1 MRVLLI
7 GANGMLGPHVVK
19 ALGNI
24 HQLRLTDINDAPET
38 VHEYVQLDVAN
49 LDAVTKAAEGMD
61 AIVNLSV
68 LRTDRKI
75 AFDVNA
81 RGCYNVMAAAIK
93 NGIERVVNTGPHFT
107 IAGPSYEDF
116 DFDIN
121 SEIPPRSGT
130 GLYAHT
136 KSLGQ
141 EICRVFAANH
151 DLVVITLLFYHFL
164 EPDKFI
170 LGGPTSNIEFVP
182 FSVTWEDAARVFVP
196 ALDVPLGDLPTRSEI
211 FNVLCDL
218 PHGQFTNEKTKRIL
232 GWIPTDNLHTHWRK
246 SPPYN

>member
-49 LDAVTKAAEGMD
+49 LDAVTEAAEGMD

-81 RGCYNVMAAAIK
+81 RGCYNVMASAIK

-151 DLVVITLLFYHFL
+151 DLFVITLLFYHFL

-170 LGGPTSNIEFVP
+170 PGGPTSNTEFVP

-232 GWIPTDNLHTHWRK
+232 GWMPTDNLHTHWRK

>member
-1 MRVLLI
+1 M
-7 GANGMLGPHVVK
+7 
-19 ALGNI
+19 
-24 HQLRLTDINDAPET
+24 
-38 VHEYVQLDVAN
+38 
-49 LDAVTKAAEGMD
+49 
-61 AIVNLSV
+61 
-68 LRTDRKI
+68 
-75 AFDVNA
+75 
-81 RGCYNVMAAAIK
+81 MAAAIK

-151 DLVVITLLFYHFL
+151 DLFVITLLFYHFL
-164 EPDKFI
+164 EPAKFI
-170 LGGPTSNIEFVP
+170 LGSPTSNTEFVP
-182 FSVTWEDAARVFVP
+182 FSVTWEDAARVIVP

-232 GWIPTDNLHTHWRK
+232 GWMPTDNLHTHWRK

>member
-141 EICRVFAANH
+141 EICRVFAANN
-151 DLVVITLLFYHFL
+151 DLYVITLLFYHFL
-164 EPDKFI
+164 ESGKFI
-170 LGGPTSNIEFVP
+170 SGSPTSDTGFVP
-182 FSVTWEDAARVFVP
+182 FSVTWEDAARVFPP
-196 ALDVPLGDLPTRSEI
+196 ALDIPLVNLPTRSEI

-218 PHGQFTNEKTKRIL
+218 PHGQFSNEKTKRIL
-232 GWIPTDNLHTHWRK
+232 GWMPTDDLQRYWRK
-246 SPPYN
+246 SPPFN